1 MAMPP
6 DGQQIIRKQRRKSS
20 HPSGQTGGSEHEQE
34 IDDEIARFRQ
44 MEEEA
49 KRMAKIRRE
58 CPVPKPGGVIGEI
71 LGFKSKGDS
80 NGRDG
85 VPRADIP
92 GRESEQ

>member
-1 MAMPP
+1 MMMGP
-6 DGQQIIRKQRRKSS
+6 DGQQRIRKRRRKSTN
-20 HPSGQTGGSEHEQE
+20 PSDKAGGSEHAQE

-49 KRMAKIRRE
+49 KRMANIRRE

-71 LGFKSKGDS
+71 LGFKSNSDT

-85 VPRADIP
+85 IPRADIP
-92 GRESEQ
+92 GRERER